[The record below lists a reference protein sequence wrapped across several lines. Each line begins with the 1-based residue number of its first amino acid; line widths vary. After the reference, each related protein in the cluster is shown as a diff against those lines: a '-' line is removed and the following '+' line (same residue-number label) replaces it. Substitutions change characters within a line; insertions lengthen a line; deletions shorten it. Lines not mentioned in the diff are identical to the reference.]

1 MRNYIYNKV
10 TAESKAIAFT
20 IHLLLFTLI
29 TSCSQEAVIAP
40 QDTPDALA
48 MMDPDTPV
56 GISAQLQAQG
66 GTWSESR
73 ANQPDATETNW
84 YADGEI
90 YSTEQ
95 KLNFVLDFPTRKRLT
110 TKTKT
115 SFNELS
121 KTEPFSALAL
131 KDFNLTEGNGR
142 SVSRWT
148 ILKAY
153 TDEKLPDGFESP
165 VGYETLVGFARLQ
178 ADSDA
183 KPVLNYGEMK
193 RASVKVTIVLKDENG
208 ACIPVNEAKVSTLMF
223 LRGCNHTPIY
233 IPENQTKGVNF
244 YTYVGG
250 ITTLRDDEAIKLS
263 NLGWALY
270 APGNIK
276 KYELGPMLNAD
287 GNESYYGENN
297 NILTAIVTPS
307 PTHILEEDQTY
318 TPIEQKFT
326 DDEILTITV
335 NKDPDGNGPQTTGTY
350 KLKLS
355 DVKLSETENLTALKS
370 GEHYILTVTLKHNTL
385 VSATATVA
393 GWNEASADVT
403 LLGNDPSFIAPYE
416 YDANTNTY
424 TIHLDNGIE
433 ACLADRAKNHPDA
446 AVESGIPTLAVVSG
460 TETDEEAI
468 YNAIDA
474 GKTTF
479 IVVGELTDNLCTYIK
494 NSKAAPG
501 TINLILADATS
512 IGDRAF
518 YACTALTNVNLP
530 KATSIEEYA
539 FYYCQKLTSVN
550 FPKVTSIGAYAFALC
565 SALTSVNFPEVTS
578 IGENAFMDCTAL
590 TNVNLPKATTIGKH
604 SFWTC
609 NTLTSLT
616 FGSVIRVVGENSF
629 LSVGTEAGGCALTLV
644 SGQEHFHAGTPNGT
658 PVVAA
663 AEDADKAARTWAG
676 NTWKSI
682 TIK

>member
-1 MRNYIYNKV
+1 MRNNIYNKV
-10 TAESKAIAFT
+10 AAESKAIAFT
-20 IHLLLFTLI
+20 LHLLLFTLI

-48 MMDPDTPV
+48 MMNPDTPV
-56 GISAQLQAQG
+56 GISAQVESVKGQATTRAIWEELPDYAWNEAHQESDYITAVVMAPGAITMNNYVAGNSQDGYVTLQIL
-66 GTWSESR
+66 
-73 ANQPDATETNW
+73 
-84 YADGEI
+84 GE
-90 YSTEQ
+90 
-95 KLNFVLDFPTRKRLT
+95 KFP
-110 TKTKT
+110 
-115 SFNELS
+115 FY
-121 KTEPFSALAL
+121 L
-131 KDFNLTEGNGR
+131 KDFNLAEGNDR
-142 SVSRWT
+142 CVTRWT
-148 ILKAY
+148 TLGMYVKDGPYYESLLGMARLTAKATTGQPELNYTLHQTGAKLTVKLVDTKGSPITIDDAITVKANVQGSIPQYIY
-153 TDEKLPDGFESP
+153 TDGTTNSHVINKLQS
-165 VGYETLVGFARLQ
+165 
-178 ADSDA
+178 
-183 KPVLNYGEMK
+183 
-193 RASVKVTIVLKDENG
+193 
-208 ACIPVNEAKVSTLMF
+208 
-223 LRGCNHTPIY
+223 
-233 IPENQTKGVNF
+233 
-244 YTYVGG
+244 
-250 ITTLRDDEAIKLS
+250 IK
-263 NLGWALY
+263 
-270 APGNIK
+270 
-276 KYELGPMLNAD
+276 
-287 GNESYYGENN
+287 
-297 NILTAIVTPS
+297 T
-307 PTHILEEDQTY
+307 LEEDKALDADNFHMVSIPGQGGEVY
-318 TPIEQKFT
+318 LKQLVSASGFSSENGNKVSAVVAATPTHDGADYAPLENSGLT
-326 DDEILTITV
+326 DADVLTITV
-335 NKDPDGNGPQTTGTY
+335 KDDYKGLTGSQTGGTY

-355 DVKLSETENLTALKS
+355 DVKLSETKNLTALKS

-393 GWNEASADVT
+393 GWNEVSADVT
-403 LLGNDPSFIAPYE
+403 LQGNDPSFIPPYE

-433 ACLADRAKNHPDA
+433 ACLADRANNHPDA
-446 AVESGIPTLAVVSG
+446 AVVSGISTLAVVSG
-460 TETDEEAI
+460 AETDEEAI

-512 IGDRAF
+512 IGDRAI
-518 YACTALTNVNLP
+518 YACTALKSVNLP
-530 KATSIEEYA
+530 NA
-539 FYYCQKLTSVN
+539 
-550 FPKVTSIGAYAFALC
+550 
-565 SALTSVNFPEVTS
+565 TS
-578 IGENAFMDCTAL
+578 IGENAFMGCTAL

>member
-1 MRNYIYNKV
+1 MRNNIYNKV
-10 TAESKAIAFT
+10 AAESKAIAFT

-40 QDTPDALA
+40 QDSPDALA
-48 MMDPDTPV
+48 MMNPDTPV

-66 GTWSESR
+66 GRWSESR
-73 ANQPDATETNW
+73 ADQPDATETNW

-110 TKTKT
+110 TETKT

-153 TDEKLPDGFESP
+153 TDEKLLDGFEFP

-223 LRGCNHTPIY
+223 LRGCNNTPIY

-297 NILTAIVTPS
+297 NMLTAIVTPS

-326 DDEILTITV
+326 DDEVLTITV
-335 NKDPDGNGPQTTGTY
+335 NTDPDGNGPQTTGTY

-403 LLGNDPSFIAPYE
+403 LQGNDPSFIPPYE

-446 AVESGIPTLAVVSG
+446 AVVSGISTLAVVSG
-460 TETDEEAI
+460 AETDEEAI

-479 IVVGELTDNLCTYIK
+479 IVVGESIDLVGSCIQ

-501 TINLILADATS
+501 TINLILADAEM
-512 IGDRAF
+512 IGNAAF
-518 YACTALTNVNLP
+518 IDCTALTSVNLP
-530 KATSIEEYA
+530 KATSIEPLA
-539 FYYCQKLTSVN
+539 FRNCNYLMSVN
-550 FPKVTSIGAYAFALC
+550 LPAATSIGYCAFDHC
-565 SALTSVNFPEVTS
+565 IALTSVN
-578 IGENAFMDCTAL
+578 
-590 TNVNLPKATTIGKH
+590 LPKAI
-604 SFWTC
+604 SISPEAFSAC
-609 NTLTSLT
+609 SSLTSLT
-616 FGSVIRVVGENSF
+616 FGSVIENVFIETFINAS
-629 LSVGTEAGGCALTLV
+629 TEQCDLTLAE
-644 SGQEHFHAGTPNGT
+644 GQTIGEPD
-658 PVVAA
+658 VVN
-663 AEDADKAARTWAG
+663 RTWAG
-676 NTWKSI
+676 YTWKSI

>member
-1 MRNYIYNKV
+1 MRNKIYNKV
-10 TAESKAIAFT
+10 AAESKAIAFT

-40 QDTPDALA
+40 QDSPDALA
-48 MMDPDTPV
+48 MMNPDTPV

-73 ANQPDATETNW
+73 ADQPDATETNW

-110 TKTKT
+110 TETKT

-153 TDEKLPDGFESP
+153 TVEKLPDGFEFP

-178 ADSDA
+178 ADSYA

-208 ACIPVNEAKVSTLMF
+208 ACIPVNGAKVSTLMF
-223 LRGCNHTPIY
+223 LRGCNNTPIY
-233 IPENQTKGVNF
+233 IPENQTKGLNF

-297 NILTAIVTPS
+297 NMLTAIVTPS

-326 DDEILTITV
+326 DDEVLTITV
-335 NKDPDGNGPQTTGTY
+335 NTDPDGNGPQTTGTY

-370 GEHYILTVTLKHNTL
+370 GEHYILTVALKHNTL

-393 GWNEASADVT
+393 GWNEVSADVT
-403 LLGNDPSFIAPYE
+403 LQGNDPSRMPPYE
-416 YDANTNTY
+416 YDEDTNTY

-446 AVESGIPTLAVVSG
+446 AVVSGIPTLAVVSG
-460 TETDEEAI
+460 AETDKEAI
-468 YNAIDA
+468 DNAIDD

-479 IVVGELTDNLCTYIK
+479 IVVGE
-494 NSKAAPG
+494 
-501 TINLILADATS
+501 S
-512 IGDRAF
+512 ID
-518 YACTALTNVNLP
+518 LV
-530 KATSIEEYA
+530 
-539 FYYCQKLTSVN
+539 
-550 FPKVTSIGAYAFALC
+550 
-565 SALTSVNFPEVTS
+565 
-578 IGENAFMDCTAL
+578 
-590 TNVNLPKATTIGKH
+590 
-604 SFWTC
+604 
-609 NTLTSLT
+609 
-616 FGSVIRVVGENSF
+616 GS
-629 LSVGTEAGGCALTLV
+629 
-644 SGQEHFHAGTPNGT
+644 
-658 PVVAA
+658 
-663 AEDADKAARTWAG
+663 
-676 NTWKSI
+676 
-682 TIK
+682 